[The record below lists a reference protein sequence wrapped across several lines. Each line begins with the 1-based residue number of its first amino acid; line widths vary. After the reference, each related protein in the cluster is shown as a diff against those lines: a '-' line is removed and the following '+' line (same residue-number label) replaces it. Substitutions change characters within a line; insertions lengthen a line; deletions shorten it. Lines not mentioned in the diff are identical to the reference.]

1 MDIHLCSIG
10 LHLCSVSMHSI
21 LSTFAFCKLC
31 AAEGVFLTGLLF
43 ILFCVLYNRLTR
55 NILDSTWILMS
66 VFAWSQIFLRNIMLN
81 RMYLNVQ
88 ETTFRTI
95 QILFHCGF
103 LHQKKTQEPNDGHS
117 HHKSKQRG
125 KLGWAFFPCSFPQTC
140 DVWCCISVWVHQLH
154 KHARWLAWQGKD
166 SRLQLP
172 VAPNFPALVVG
183 KPHGSPGE
191 MLLLPCTGTALSGHS
206 YTPSTS
212 EWWSCFYSGM
222 CNREKEV
229 ARTQMKE

>member
-1 MDIHLCSIG
+1 MSKKLLSGPFRYCFTVASFTRKKPRSQMMGTLTTKASREASWGG
-10 LHLCSVSMHSI
+10 LPPPAL
-21 LSTFAFCKLC
+21 
-31 AAEGVFLTGLLF
+31 
-43 ILFCVLYNRLTR
+43 
-55 NILDSTWILMS
+55 
-66 VFAWSQIFLRNIMLN
+66 
-81 RMYLNVQ
+81 
-88 ETTFRTI
+88 
-95 QILFHCGF
+95 
-103 LHQKKTQEPNDGHS
+103 
-117 HHKSKQRG
+117 
-125 KLGWAFFPCSFPQTC
+125 FPQTC
-140 DVWCCISVWVHQLH
+140 DMWRCISVWVHQLH

-166 SRLQLP
+166 SRIQLP

-191 MLLLPCTGTALSGHS
+191 MLLLPCTRTALSGHS